1 MLFMITDTEKEDLVV
16 SNIMIMDYM
25 SYLFVALFGL
35 CFGSFFNVLIYRLPL
50 NQSII
55 KPNSFCPNCKM
66 EIKWYNNIP
75 LFSYI
80 FLKGKCANCESKISL
95 YYPFVELLT
104 AIITVLL
111 FDKLGFSDA
120 FISITVV
127 FYLLIV
133 LSFID
138 LEYKA
143 VPDYLLVL
151 IFFASFFAIDTDF
164 LTALENGLIFAG
176 AFIMLDFILTFYIQ
190 NIKYKITKDEDL
202 KTQKALGEGDI
213 PIVFVIG
220 MILGIKA
227 GFTAIFLGALS
238 AIIPSIYNILFKK
251 EIETPFIPFLS
262 FGLFIEFIFLLSEG
276 F

>member
-1 MLFMITDTEKEDLVV
+1 MLP
-16 SNIMIMDYM
+16 
-25 SYLFVALFGL
+25 VALVIVTMFL
-35 CFGSFFNVLIYRLPL
+35 SA
-50 NQSII
+50 
-55 KPNSFCPNCKM
+55 
-66 EIKWYNNIP
+66 
-75 LFSYI
+75 LFSAGGNFI
-80 FLKGKCANCESKISL
+80 
-95 YYPFVELLT
+95 
-104 AIITVLL
+104 
-111 FDKLGFSDA
+111 DA
-120 FISITVV
+120 F
-127 FYLLIV
+127 
-133 LSFID
+133 
-138 LEYKA
+138 K
-143 VPDYLLVL
+143 
-151 IFFASFFAIDTDF
+151 
-164 LTALENGLIFAG
+164 NGLIFAG